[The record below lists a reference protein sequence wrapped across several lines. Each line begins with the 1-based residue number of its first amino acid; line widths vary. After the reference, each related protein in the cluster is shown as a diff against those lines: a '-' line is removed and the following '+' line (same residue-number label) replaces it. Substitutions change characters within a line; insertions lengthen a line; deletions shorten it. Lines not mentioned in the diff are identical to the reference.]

1 MNRTKSWTR
10 KQIKQHKIA
19 GEKLGIIKDEFAD
32 FVIEKVKS
40 KKDVYEKDCVE
51 FIKKSYKKHGL
62 VNDHKKEFAI
72 VAFGENTKEVHHF
85 PTKDYKLST
94 NNLVLLDIWA
104 RLDQKGAPYADTT
117 FMFYVKSKSKT
128 QNSKLKVKDKKLE
141 EYNKIWEVL
150 VKSRDNAINYTK
162 KEIKKGR
169 LPRGVDIDR
178 VAHDHIGGNGYS
190 HAIKHTIGHSLGFDS
205 PHGKLPG
212 INWREY
218 SPIQKKVGYTIEPG
232 IYLEKFGMRT
242 ELDFY
247 VNEKNEMVITTPIQ
261 KEIEIIK

>member
-1 MNRTKSWTR
+1 MKPWTQ
-10 KQIKQHKIA
+10 KQIKQHELA
-19 GEKLGIIKDEFAD
+19 GEKLGTIKDEFAD
-32 FVIEKVKS
+32 FVIEKIKT

-104 RLDQKGAPYADTT
+104 RLDQNEAPYADTT

-128 QNSKLKVKDKKLE
+128 QNSKINVKNKKFE
-141 EYNKIWEVL
+141 EYNKIWEAL
-150 VKSRDNAINYTK
+150 VKSRDTAINHIK
-162 KEIKKGR
+162 KEIKKAR
-169 LPRGVDIDR
+169 MPRGLDIDR
-178 VAHDHIGGNGYS
+178 VAHDVIGNAGLGRG
-190 HAIKHTIGHSLGFDS
+190 IKHTIGHSLGFDS

-247 VNEKNEMVITTPIQ
+247 VNEENEIVITTPIQ
-261 KEIEIIK
+261 ENIEIITSAR